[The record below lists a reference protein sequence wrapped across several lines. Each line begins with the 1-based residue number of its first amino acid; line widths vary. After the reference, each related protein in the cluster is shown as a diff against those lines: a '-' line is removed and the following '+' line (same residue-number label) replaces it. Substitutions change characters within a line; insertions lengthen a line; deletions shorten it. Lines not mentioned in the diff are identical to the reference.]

1 MLEWSYEEEFMDR
14 LNQIEKMLEDTLYQK
29 SGIRMAVYLGVYYVK
44 SNDMDI
50 KSAIDFSNQA
60 VAFLTDRNVSGIK
73 VYDDQMD
80 ELVRQQH
87 DKEELLDNANIE
99 EDFIVYYQEKVDI
112 RTQKI
117 IGAEALVRFRDPCDY
132 TKVLPPGYFIS
143 YYEKTGRVKEIDFF
157 VLKSVCRMLRN
168 RLDNG
173 QPVVPISCNFS
184 RWHFTEKDFPE
195 RLEEVLEEYHISKKL
210 IEVEITETMVMEG
223 MQKEVRE
230 VLEELK
236 SRDFIL
242 SIDDFG
248 SGYSSLGVFERVPAS
263 VIKLDRSFLLNRT
276 DRVRQVKIMQQIV
289 SLADTLDTQVVCEG
303 VETSQD
309 VELMQEVGAYI
320 AQGYYYA
327 KPVPLEVF
335 EERLAVAS

>member
-1 MLEWSYEEEFMDR
+1 
-14 LNQIEKMLEDTLYQK
+14 
-29 SGIRMAVYLGVYYVK
+29 
-44 SNDMDI
+44 
-50 KSAIDFSNQA
+50 
-60 VAFLTDRNVSGIK
+60 
-73 VYDDQMD
+73 
-80 ELVRQQH
+80 
-87 DKEELLDNANIE
+87 
-99 EDFIVYYQEKVDI
+99 
-112 RTQKI
+112 
-117 IGAEALVRFRDPCDY
+117 
-132 TKVLPPGYFIS
+132 
-143 YYEKTGRVKEIDFF
+143 
-157 VLKSVCRMLRN
+157 
-168 RLDNG
+168 
-173 QPVVPISCNFS
+173 
-184 RWHFTEKDFPE
+184 
-195 RLEEVLEEYHISKKL
+195 
-210 IEVEITETMVMEG
+210 MEG

-289 SLADTLDTQVVCEG
+289 NLADTLDTQVVCEG

-327 KPVPLEVF
+327 KPVPLEAF
-335 EERLAVAS
+335 EERLSVAS